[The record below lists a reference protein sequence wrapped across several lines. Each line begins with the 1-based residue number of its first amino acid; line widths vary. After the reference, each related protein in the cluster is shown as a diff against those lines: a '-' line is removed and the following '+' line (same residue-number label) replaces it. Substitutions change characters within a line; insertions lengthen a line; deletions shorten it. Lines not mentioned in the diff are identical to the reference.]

1 MQVNS
6 HLSLDKVVSIHN
18 NQIQPNN
25 ILVSKQRRLITLCI
39 ICSSILQRRIMFE
52 LRGLKCSSTPYISSM
67 PLASN
72 LFSSTNTCKMR
83 TILVMKV
90 TIHKLFL
97 KQTKVNYL
105 LLLAAKTIQ
114 ARGLNNNILQSK
126 T

>member
-1 MQVNS
+1 MQVNN

-25 ILVSKQRRLITLCI
+25 ILVSKQRRPITLCI
-39 ICSSILQRRIMFE
+39 ICSSILQRKIMFE
-52 LRGLKCSSTPYISSM
+52 RRGLKCRSTPCISNM

-72 LFSSTNTCKMR
+72 LFSSTNICKMR

-90 TIHKLFL
+90 TILKLFL